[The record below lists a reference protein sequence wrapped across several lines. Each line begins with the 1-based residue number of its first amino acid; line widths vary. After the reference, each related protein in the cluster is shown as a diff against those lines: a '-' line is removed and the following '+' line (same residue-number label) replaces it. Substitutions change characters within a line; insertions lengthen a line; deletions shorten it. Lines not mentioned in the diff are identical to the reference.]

1 MKKNI
6 FKIITAAVLLFSMA
20 GITPALA
27 DVTTAPGDFKMTVF
41 HTNDT
46 HANLATT
53 GERAALTKKLRAEN
67 PHNLLLDAGDV
78 FSGTLYFNEFEGQAD
93 LAVMNYL

>member
-1 MKKNI
+1 MKKNF
-6 FKIITAAVLLFSMA
+6 FKVITAAVLLFSMA

-46 HANLATT
+46 HANLKNFA
-53 GERAALTKKLRAEN
+53 ERAALTNKLR
-67 PHNLLLDAGDV
+67 
-78 FSGTLYFNEFEGQAD
+78 T
-93 LAVMNYL
+93 